1 MEQVAR
7 QTSQIRRQ
15 NQTVAEH
22 QRVQN
27 GGRHD
32 LRWRL
37 GNVWVVPLHA
47 QRKTKLEGEKRKK
60 YKEKFNDDDS
70 ISNLFTRL

>member
-15 NQTVAEH
+15 NQTVAEQH
-22 QRVQN
+22 RVQN

-32 LRWRL
+32 LRCEA
-37 GNVWVVPLHA
+37 G
-47 QRKTKLEGEKRKK
+47 QRVGGTFACTTKNKIGRRKK
-60 YKEKFNDDDS
+60 KK
-70 ISNLFTRL
+70 I